1 MENKASS
8 QSPLTMIQNLR
19 CISLLLFIVFVISCK
34 SVSKHDRTSFFPK
47 EQVPAKM
54 ELIKEETLVFILAGQ
69 SNMAGRGLV
78 EAIDTIS
85 SPRILTINQQ
95 GQLILAKEP
104 LHFYEPTR
112 TGLDCGLSFGKAL
125 LKYLPTRFKI
135 VLIPTA
141 VGGTKVNQWI
151 NDSIHRSVQLLTN
164 FKEKISLAKQYGTLA
179 GILWHQGES
188 DANEQNIP
196 TYKTDLIRLFTLFRN
211 IAESPQLPIIMG
223 ELGYFQP
230 NLVNKQKINDQLKEL
245 SEQNN
250 WISMVSSKGLKCMA
264 DNEHFDANSIRILG
278 KRYAAAFHQMQQ
290 KK

>member
-1 MENKASS
+1 MKTQE
-8 QSPLTMIQNLR
+8 
-19 CISLLLFIVFVISCK
+19 
-34 SVSKHDRTSFFPK
+34 RTIYFPK
-47 EQVPAKM
+47 QDIHVVSLPEKT
-54 ELIKEETLVFILAGQ
+54 ETLVFILAGQ

-78 EAIDTIS
+78 EATDTIP
-85 SPRILTINQQ
+85 SPRIFTINQQ
-95 GQLILAKEP
+95 SQLILAKEP

-125 LKYLPTRFKI
+125 LKYLPTRYKI
-135 VLIPTA
+135 ILIPTA
-141 VGGTKVNQWI
+141 VGGTKVSQWI
-151 NDSIHRSVQLLTN
+151 NDSTHRSVQLLSN

-211 IAESPQLPIIMG
+211 VADSPQLPIIMG
-223 ELGYFQP
+223 ELGYFEP

-245 SEQNN
+245 AEQNN
-250 WISMVSSKGLKCMA
+250 QIGLVASKGLKCMA
-264 DNEHFDANSIRILG
+264 DNEHFDAKSIRILG